1 MDNFRYTLHAGDGA
15 ARLATFETPHGP
27 IDMPAFA
34 PVGTQAN
41 VKTLEP
47 RDLHEAGCQLVLAN
61 TYHLYLRPGHELV
74 QRLGGLHNF
83 MRWDGPLLTD
93 SGGYQ
98 VFSLAHQRNLADD
111 GVTFRSHLDGSIHF
125 FTPEK
130 VMEVEMALGADIAM
144 VLDVCPTPTDRAAVE
159 DAVTHTHHW
168 AERCRVA
175 HNRPDQA
182 LFGIV
187 QGGVFPDLR
196 AQSAAFLTA
205 LDFPGYAVG
214 GLAVGETKQAMYD
227 TLAATVP
234 LLPADK
240 PRYLM
245 GVGAPEDILEAVAQG
260 IDMFDC
266 ALPTRVARNGALLT
280 PEGRINLR
288 NARFAEDARPVQ
300 EGCTCYT
307 CRTFSRAYLRHLYK
321 AGEISALRLG
331 TIHNVHFMMELMRN
345 IRAALA
351 AGTFNEYRHSFL
363 DRYQITNQ
371 AVRHEQHARRVASR
385 TAGRPPTPQAAGRTT
400 SQSIHPSI
408 DQPTHES

>member
-1 MDNFRYTLHAGDGA
+1 MAKFSYRLHASEGA
-15 ARLATFETPHGP
+15 ARLASFDTPHGS
-27 IDMPAFA
+27 IEMPAFA

-47 RDLHEAGCQLVLAN
+47 RDLLEAGCQLVLAN

-74 QRLGGLHNF
+74 ARLGGLHNF
-83 MRWDGPLLTD
+83 MRWDGPILTD

-111 GVTFRSHLDGSIHF
+111 GVTFRSHLDGSIHL

-144 VLDVCPTPTDRAAVE
+144 VLDVCPTPTDRPAVE
-159 DAVTHTHHW
+159 DAVERTHRW
-168 AERCRVA
+168 AERCRSA
-175 HNRPDQA
+175 HTRPDQA

-187 QGGVFPDLR
+187 QGGIFPDLR
-196 AQSAAFLTA
+196 AQSADFLRS

-214 GLAVGETKQAMYD
+214 GLAVGETKQQMYE

-245 GVGAPEDILEAVAQG
+245 GVGTPEDILEAVAHG

-266 ALPTRVARNGALLT
+266 VLPTRVARNGSLLT
-280 PEGRINLR
+280 SEGRINLR
-288 NARFAEDARPVQ
+288 NAGFAEDTAPVQ

-331 TIHNVHFMMELMRN
+331 TIHNVHFMMAFMRD

-351 AGTFNEYRHSFL
+351 QGAFADFRAGFL
-363 DRYQITNQ
+363 EQYQLTNQ
-371 AVRHEQHARRVASR
+371 IVRHEQHARRVAGR
-385 TAGRPPTPQAAGRTT
+385 TAAKPPVNRAPRQAA
-400 SQSIHPSI
+400 
-408 DQPTHES
+408 QPNPIQPHQES